1 MRKLSF
7 LMLTILIFQL
17 TGCMGFFYRM
27 NRLEQKTYAPEL
39 SNAYKNNVGLDTT
52 YDVSAGSMS
61 LEQIKEKTHP
71 AVRKI
76 LMTFILQDEFDYRK
90 HLKFNLVNGYI
101 MDAVMKRDDD
111 ESATVYLVHV
121 NYGGEKD
128 DVLRNKLKA
137 VFDVW
142 HIDGRVTRIMHR
154 LDDQILYDMD
164 VEKKYELQYYDNGQM
179 MADYR
184 GDFLNDTEGAVRY
197 NGIWTIYSER
207 GKKVAE
213 CEISDARVNESSCQK
228 WDEKADLSKLDRHL
242 Y

>member
-1 MRKLSF
+1 MRKLSL
-7 LMLTILIFQL
+7 LMLVILTLQL
-17 TGCMGFFYRM
+17 TGCTGFFFRM
-27 NRLEQKTYAPEL
+27 YRLEQATFAPEL
-39 SNAYKNNVGLDTT
+39 SKAYKKNVGLDTL
-52 YDVSAGSMS
+52 YDVSAASMN
-61 LEQIKEKTHP
+61 LAQIQEKTHP
-71 AVRKI
+71 AVQKFLTI
-76 LMTFILQDEFDYRK
+76 FIMKDEFDYRK

-111 ESATVYLVHV
+111 ENATVYLVHV

-137 VFDVW
+137 VYDVW
-142 HIDGRVTRIMHR
+142 HINGRVTRIMHR

-197 NGIWTIYSER
+197 NGVWTIYSER
-207 GKKVAE
+207 GKKVVE

-228 WDEKADLSKLDRHL
+228 WDEKADLSKLGSHL